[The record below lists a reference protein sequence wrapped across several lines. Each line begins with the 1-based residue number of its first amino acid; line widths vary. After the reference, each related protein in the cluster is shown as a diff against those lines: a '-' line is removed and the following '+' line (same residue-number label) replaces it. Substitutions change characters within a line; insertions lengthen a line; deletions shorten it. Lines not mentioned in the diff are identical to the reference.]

1 MERTINDISETSLN
15 YVSGKEIKFVD
26 YTSPLLALALQ
37 DQIRSLRNCSATKV
51 LQKSIDL
58 FSIANSQEVS
68 IISNTSLATALQN
81 TWGATINE
89 LLQVFGISSQ
99 PISGRERS
107 TIDEVVDKRNAV
119 AHGRDSAAAVGER
132 FRCSDLRM
140 RYDVVY
146 DLMARLVDMFDEYCS
161 NKEFVTTEIR
171 STYAWAFQQLVRDR
185 RRCPKN
191 RYCQETDYYRN
202 ASSKFCCRTLIKWG
216 SRLTSYPVF
225 FPHIRSDKA
234 TIFGNLVSKPY
245 NDDG

>member
-1 MERTINDISETSLN
+1 MIFPELKARCRERFLEVSTFLGFISNLEPSPEAIEPTSIEVKVLRGLFYVHLYSAMERTINDISETSLN

-171 STYAWAFQQLVRDR
+171 STYA
-185 RRCPKN
+185 
-191 RYCQETDYYRN
+191 
-202 ASSKFCCRTLIKWG
+202 
-216 SRLTSYPVF
+216 
-225 FPHIRSDKA
+225 
-234 TIFGNLVSKPY
+234 
-245 NDDG
+245 